1 MSAKGEIQPNDA
13 PGPVANLPGRN
24 RILLAMMAQVFM
36 VSLGIGL
43 VGPIMPLYAQSF
55 GVGAAMVGSL
65 VTAFGVARIIVNVPV
80 GRLVEKIG
88 RKPLMVGGPLITA
101 TAALL
106 MGLSSQ
112 FEHLIFWRFL
122 QGLGSSAQ
130 MTAAMVCLADITTRN
145 DRGRIMSRYQGS
157 MLVGASFGPTL
168 GGIVGEHFG
177 FRAPF
182 FVYSTLAFS
191 AALWALLVVPET
203 KRFAQ
208 ITAAA
213 DGVAAAHR
221 GRAGRD
227 AAPADASARPFT
239 AMSLF
244 RDPNFWLVSMVSLTI
259 FFTRTGSRNTVLPLY
274 GSAIL
279 GLTPWQIGFTFTLTA
294 IFNLLT
300 VNLSGSLCDRYGRKV
315 VIAPA
320 CVVSGLALICF
331 SLSPNYTYFLLSAGL
346 LGIGTGLAGPAPAAY
361 VTDLAGPGNY
371 GLAMGIFRTFSD
383 VGISIGP
390 LFLGFLSDQFGF
402 LPALRVN
409 SIMFIGAGLAFGLLA
424 KETLVRQGKALTVAQ
439 PVTAGSGEAT
449 GPPTA

>member
-1 MSAKGEIQPNDA
+1 MTARDNTQADDLSVQTAS
-13 PGPVANLPGRN
+13 LPGRN

-55 GVGAAMVGSL
+55 GVGAAMVGGL
-65 VTAFGVARIIVNVPV
+65 VTAFGIARIIVNVPV

-88 RKPLMVGGPLITA
+88 RKPLLVGGPLLTS

-106 MGLSSQ
+106 MGLSTQ

-122 QGLGSSAQ
+122 QGLGSAAQ
-130 MTAAMVCLADITTRN
+130 MTAAMVCLADITTSEN
-145 DRGRIMSRYQGS
+145 RGRIMSRYQGS

-168 GGIVGEHFG
+168 GGLVGEHFG

-182 FVYSTLAFS
+182 FVYSALTFS
-191 AALWALLVVPET
+191 AVIWALLVVPET
-203 KRFAQ
+203 RRYTQLKVQ
-208 ITAAA
+208 T
-213 DGVAAAHR
+213 
-221 GRAGRD
+221 GRNEAGTSRKD
-227 AAPADASARPFT
+227 QSGQAPDRPFT

-244 RDPNFWLVSMVSLTI
+244 RDPNFWLVSLVSLTI

-274 GSAIL
+274 GNSVL
-279 GLTPWQIGFTFTLTA
+279 GLSAGQVGFTFTLTA

-300 VNLSGSLCDRYGRKV
+300 VNLSGSLCDRYGRKA

-320 CVVSGLALICF
+320 CVLSGLSLICF

-390 LFLGFLSDQFGF
+390 LFLGALSDQFGYMM
-402 LPALRVN
+402 ALRVN
-409 SIMFIGAGLAFGLLA
+409 AIMFAGAGLAFGLLA
-424 KETLVRQGKALTVAQ
+424 KETLVRDRGAQ
-439 PVTAGSGEAT
+439 PARAQPGGIAGGSRVS
-449 GPPTA
+449 